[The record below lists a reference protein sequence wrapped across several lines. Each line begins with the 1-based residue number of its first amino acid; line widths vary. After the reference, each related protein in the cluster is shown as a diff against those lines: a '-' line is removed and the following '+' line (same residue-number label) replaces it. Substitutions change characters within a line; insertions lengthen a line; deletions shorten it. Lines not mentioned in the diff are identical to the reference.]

1 MSPTSG
7 PEKDWAVRASGKD
20 GQVSLS
26 RIALAALG
34 GFAAYFVLGG
44 LAFGLFRSLKN
55 EFLKYPAVYRSQ
67 QGQMSYMPAGMAAMF
82 VSILA
87 LAVIYAML
95 YQRGSSL
102 GEGARLGAI
111 FGALIGIFAVG
122 SFVVHNYVN
131 LNIGLPL
138 TLQQAA
144 AYFVEWTVTGLV
156 IGVIYRPPA
165 PH

>member
-1 MSPTSG
+1 MSH
-7 PEKDWAVRASGKD
+7 
-20 GQVSLS
+20 
-26 RIALAALG
+26 
-34 GFAAYFVLGG
+34 
-44 LAFGLFRSLKN
+44 
-55 EFLKYPAVYRSQ
+55 
-67 QGQMSYMPAGMAAMF
+67 MPAGMAAMF

-95 YQRGSSL
+95 YQGGSSL
-102 GEGARLGAI
+102 AVGARLGAS
-111 FGALIGIFAVG
+111 FGALIGVFAVG

-138 TLQQAA
+138 TLQQGA

-156 IGVIYRPPA
+156 IGVIYRLPA